1 MSNLTLVLL
10 FTLAALT
17 QAALRQREARATPR
31 RQS

>member
-1 MSNLTLVLL
+1 MTNAALLVL

-17 QAALRQREARATPR
+17 QAALRQMNDIQSDR